1 MSELDPDH
9 HYRLSD
15 SERDEAL
22 EHLRTALQDGRLD
35 LDEHERRSSET
46 LRAVTNT
53 DLVPLFDDLPR
64 VLRPSAIEGSRE
76 TSKAPATRAK
86 GDVAKAEK
94 GADVEAEKKKDGPNV
109 NGLVIW
115 GGIIFVIWG
124 IPAIAYGGTGSLIGW
139 LIFLALFMVPAVTI
153 ATVQGV
159 RKRADGRP
167 EIEE

>member
-15 SERDEAL
+15 SERDDAL

-35 LDEHERRSSET
+35 LDEHERRSDET

-64 VLRPSAIEGSRE
+64 VLRPSAIES
-76 TSKAPATRAK
+76 AK
-86 GDVAKAEK
+86 GDVVKAETEE
-94 GADVEAEKKKDGPNV
+94 GQDVEAAKDKKDGPNV

-115 GGIIFVIWG
+115 GGFIFVIWG
-124 IPAIAYGGTGSLIGW
+124 IPTIANGSTGSIIGW